1 MMEDEPV
8 KKNVILRKWTIFDYT
23 NVFILFMVGVVTLYP
38 FYNVLVISL
47 NDPTDALTGGLYF
60 IIRKFTFENYI
71 YFFKNNNF
79 TQAFF
84 ISISRTALGA
94 ATSVIFTAAFAYGMS
109 KKRLVGR
116 GLFMTIMLITVYVSG
131 GLIPYFLLIKG
142 IGLYKNFLVYIIPN
156 LFNAFNAIIMMTFFK
171 GISSEIEESV
181 KIDGANDLTIFI
193 RIILPISM
201 PVIAT
206 IALFN
211 AVSQWNSWFDAMIF
225 GGRQLV
231 TLQLLLVEIIKD
243 VDMATKLMLQ
253 SAIGSIAGVHIN
265 PSVES
270 VKATAMA
277 ITAIPIIM
285 VYPFLQKYFVK
296 GIMIGSLKG

>member
-1 MMEDEPV
+1 MG
-8 KKNVILRKWTIFDYT
+8 KNLLLKKWTIFDYI
-23 NVFILFMVGVVTLYP
+23 NVCILFILGAITLYP
-38 FYNVLVISL
+38 FYNVLIVSL
-47 NDPTDALTGGLYF
+47 NDPTDALTGGLF
-60 IIRKFTFENYI
+60 FFIRKFTFANYI
-71 YFFKNNNF
+71 YFFNNNNF

-84 ISISRTALGA
+84 ISVSRTVLGA
-94 ATSVIFTAAFAYGMS
+94 GASVLFTAAFAYGMS

-116 GLFMTIMLITVYVSG
+116 GLFMTIMLITIYVSG

-156 LFNAFNAIIMMTFFK
+156 LFNAYNAIIMMTFFR
-171 GISSEIEESV
+171 GIPGEIEESV
-181 KIDGANDLTIFI
+181 KIDGANDLTVFI

-201 PVIAT
+201 PVVAT

-211 AVSQWNSWFDAMIF
+211 AVWQWNSWFDAMIF

-231 TLQLLLVEIIKD
+231 PLQLLLVEIIRD
-243 VDMATKLMLQ
+243 VDMATKLVMDAL
-253 SAIGSIAGVHIN
+253 GSIARLHIN